1 MYGRIDQMNKYIRV
15 VENKAR
21 VLTVGEK
28 TELRNRKRKN
38 SVEVETGIS
47 MDFFFNY
54 IIYHL
59 TKNEIFSLRYVV
71 DTYDRAKRMKDNFHD
86 KPETIYRGVMGLMA
100 GNVNYLFDK

>member
-28 TELRNRKRKN
+28 IELRNRKRKN

-54 IIYHL
+54 IIY
-59 TKNEIFSLRYVV
+59 
-71 DTYDRAKRMKDNFHD
+71 
-86 KPETIYRGVMGLMA
+86 
-100 GNVNYLFDK
+100 